1 MQPTYYE
8 RLLADQRCRLA
19 TILDEDIA
27 RLRTSGSP
35 DIPALEHPILAQCRG
50 RYVKAAIAQFK
61 QVLASSMSAE
71 QFQRFQQTPSY
82 HEALVQK
89 ATQQYWI
96 YETFLYLRVS
106 GERTLHLGPEVCR
119 ELLGAPLEGHG
130 CDLRLGVPATM
141 LVFDS
146 AELVDAFYA
155 GERRNGPGRHHHEAS
170 LCVLAL
176 EVTANS
182 KPRGRHLKLLSVHG
196 DNEQDYR
203 VELRQLFLADKLLL
217 EDILEAA
224 EHDPWRGS
232 TEVEELIGLP
242 APRLTWASRQLDS
255 GFYAAKTPYYRA
267 VLGALHCSET
277 APQRL
282 TWQPSRPANAAHST
296 LAFNEVLPAGG

>member
-8 RLLADQRCRLA
+8 RLLADQRCGLA
-19 TILDEDIA
+19 TILDADIA
-27 RLRTSGSP
+27 RLRTSGNSH
-35 DIPALEHPILAQCRG
+35 IPAPEHPTLAECRG
-50 RYVKAAIAQFK
+50 RYVKGAIDQFK
-61 QVLASSMSAE
+61 RVLASSMSAE

-96 YETFLYLRVS
+96 YETFLYLRAS

-119 ELLGAPLEGHG
+119 EMLGAPLEGYG
-130 CDLRLGVPATM
+130 GDLRLGVPAAM

-155 GERRNGPGRHHHEAS
+155 GERRTGPGHHHHEAS

-176 EVTANS
+176 EITANS
-182 KPRGRHLKLLSVHG
+182 KPRGRYLKLLSVHG

-203 VELRQLFLADKLLL
+203 VELRQLFLADKVLL

-224 EHDPWRGS
+224 E
-232 TEVEELIGLP
+232 
-242 APRLTWASRQLDS
+242 QDS
-255 GFYAAKTPYYRA
+255 WK
-267 VLGALHCSET
+267 
-277 APQRL
+277 
-282 TWQPSRPANAAHST
+282 
-296 LAFNEVLPAGG
+296 

>member
-8 RLLADQRCRLA
+8 RLLADQRCELA

-27 RLRTSGSP
+27 RLRTNGSP
-35 DIPALEHPILAQCRG
+35 EMPAIEHPTLAQCRG
-50 RYVKAAIAQFK
+50 RYVKSAVDQFK

-96 YETFLYLRVS
+96 YETFLYLRAS

-119 ELLGAPLEGHG
+119 ELLSAPLEVYGS
-130 CDLRLGVPATM
+130 DLRLGVPATM

-146 AELVDAFYA
+146 AELVEAFYV
-155 GERRNGPGRHHHEAS
+155 GERRTGPGRHHHEAP

-176 EVTANS
+176 EFTANS
-182 KPRGRHLKLLSVHG
+182 RPRGRHLKVLSVHG
-196 DNEQDYR
+196 DSGQDYR

-224 EHDPWRGS
+224 EQDSWQGS
-232 TEVEELIGLP
+232 TEVEQLIGLP
-242 APRLTWASRQLDS
+242 APRLTWASRQADS
-255 GFYAAKTPYYRA
+255 GFYAAKTAYYRA
-267 VLGALHCSET
+267 VLGALHCAET

-282 TWQPSRPANAAHST
+282 SWHPSRPSNAPGST
-296 LAFNEVLPAGG
+296 LGYSELLPATG

>member
-8 RLLADQRCRLA
+8 RLLADERCGLA

-27 RLRTSGSP
+27 RLRTLGSSE
-35 DIPALEHPILAQCRG
+35 IPALQHPTFAQCRG
-50 RYVKAAIAQFK
+50 RYVKGAVDQFK
-61 QVLASSMSAE
+61 QFLASSMSAE

-96 YETFLYLRVS
+96 YETFLYLRAS
-106 GERTLHLGPEVCR
+106 GERTLHLGAEVCH
-119 ELLGAPLEGHG
+119 ELLAAPLEICGGDFH
-130 CDLRLGVPATM
+130 LRVPATM

-155 GERRNGPGRHHHEAS
+155 GERRTGPGRHHHEAP

-176 EVTANS
+176 ELSANS
-182 KPRGRHLKLLSVHG
+182 QSRGRHLKVVSVHG

-217 EDILEAA
+217 EDTLDVA
-224 EHDPWRGS
+224 EQDSWQGS
-232 TEVEELIGLP
+232 AEVEHLLGLP
-242 APRLTWASRQLDS
+242 APRLVWASRQADS
-255 GFYAAKTPYYRA
+255 GFHAAKTAYYRV
-267 VLGALHCSET
+267 VLGALHCAET
-277 APQRL
+277 APHRL
-282 TWQPSRPANAAHST
+282 SWHPSQPLNGTHST
-296 LAFNEVLPAGG
+296 LAFNELLPSGR

>member
-8 RLLADQRCRLA
+8 RLLADQRCGLA

-27 RLRTSGSP
+27 RLRTTSDP
-35 DIPALEHPILAQCRG
+35 QVPAIEHPTLAQCRG
-50 RYVKAAIAQFK
+50 RYVKGAIDQFK
-61 QVLASSMSAE
+61 QVLASSMSTE

-96 YETFLYLRVS
+96 YETFLYLRAS

-119 ELLGAPLEGHG
+119 ELLGAPLEVYGG
-130 CDLRLGVPATM
+130 DLRLGVPATM

-155 GERRNGPGRHHHEAS
+155 GERRTGPGRHHHEAS
-170 LCVLAL
+170 LCVLVL
-176 EVTANS
+176 ELSTNS
-182 KPRGRHLKLLSVHG
+182 KSRGRHLRLLSVHG
-196 DNEQDYR
+196 DSEQDYR

-224 EHDPWRGS
+224 EQDSWQGS
-232 TEVEELIGLP
+232 TEVEQLIGLP
-242 APRLTWASRQLDS
+242 APKLTWASRQADS
-255 GFYAAKTPYYRA
+255 GFYAAKTAYYRA
-267 VLGALHCSET
+267 VLGALHCAET

-282 TWQPSRPANAAHST
+282 AWHPSQPSNAAHST
-296 LAFNEVLPAGG
+296 LAFSELLPASG

>member
-8 RLLADQRCRLA
+8 RLLADQRCGLA

-27 RLRTSGSP
+27 RLRSTGSP
-35 DIPALEHPILAQCRG
+35 EIPAIEHPTLAQCRG
-50 RYVKAAIAQFK
+50 RYVRGAIDRFK
-61 QVLASSMSAE
+61 QVLASSMSSE

-96 YETFLYLRVS
+96 YETFLYLRSS
-106 GERTLHLGPEVCR
+106 GERTLHLGADVCR
-119 ELLGAPLEGHG
+119 ELLAAPLEAYGG
-130 CDLRLGVPATM
+130 NLRLGAPAIM

-155 GERRNGPGRHHHEAS
+155 GERRNGPGRHHREAS

-176 EVTANS
+176 ELGANS
-182 KPRGRHLKLLSVHG
+182 KSRGRHLKLLSIHG

-224 EHDPWRGS
+224 EQDSWQGS
-232 TEVEELIGLP
+232 AEVEQLIGLP
-242 APRLTWASRQLDS
+242 APKLIWASRQADS
-255 GFYAAKTPYYRA
+255 GFYAAKTAYYRA
-267 VLGALHCSET
+267 VLGALHCAET

-282 TWQPSRPANAAHST
+282 SWHPSQPSNAQHST
-296 LAFNEVLPAGG
+296 LAFNELLPSGG